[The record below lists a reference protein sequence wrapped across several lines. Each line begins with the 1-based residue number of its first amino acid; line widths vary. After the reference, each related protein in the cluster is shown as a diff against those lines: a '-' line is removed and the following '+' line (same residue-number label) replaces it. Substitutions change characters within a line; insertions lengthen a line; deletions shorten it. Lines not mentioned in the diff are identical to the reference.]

1 MDCSVKLRAFHS
13 KSVKGVGQ
21 YVNVTTVLHP
31 IDFRV

>member
-21 YVNVTTVLHP
+21 QPVLHP
-31 IDFRV
+31 TDFRV